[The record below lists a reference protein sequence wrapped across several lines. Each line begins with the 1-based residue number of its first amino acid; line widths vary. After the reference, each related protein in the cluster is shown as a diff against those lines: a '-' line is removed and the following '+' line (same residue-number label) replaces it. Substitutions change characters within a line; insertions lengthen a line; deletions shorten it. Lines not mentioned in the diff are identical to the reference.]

1 MQQGFDE
8 QWESLTLHATRRM
21 LVDDHFPVE
30 IVGSFEEKCIKV
42 ASDVA
47 GGFII
52 CNIVAYHAKLENNF
66 RHRYLN
72 ARLVLKVSQGEKEA
86 WNGDAK
92 QKPLA
97 KVLPFK
103 PVQSPPQSLEQREAM
118 LANLKELTQIMKQK
132 AGMDARAGM
141 KNYPTMNDRNHQ
153 ETMAYLESIRYLPMQ
168 S

>member
-1 MQQGFDE
+1 MGITTSIEERWEELTQQALE
-8 QWESLTLHATRRM
+8 RLAPRLHQRLKAEAQEALQRHTEGSTIRY
-21 LVDDHFPVE
+21 PVQL
-30 IVGSFEEKCIKV
+30 
-42 ASDVA
+42 
-47 GGFII
+47 
-52 CNIVAYHAKLENNF
+52 H
-66 RHRYLN
+66 

-103 PVQSPPQSLEQREAM
+103 PVQPPPQSLEQREAM
-118 LANLKELTQIMKQK
+118 LANLKELTQLMKQK